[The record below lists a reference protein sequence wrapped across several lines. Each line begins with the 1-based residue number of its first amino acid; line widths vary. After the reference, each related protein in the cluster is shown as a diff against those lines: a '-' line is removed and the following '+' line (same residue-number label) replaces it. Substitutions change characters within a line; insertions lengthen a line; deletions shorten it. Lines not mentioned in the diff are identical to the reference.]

1 MENLE
6 VAANKFVKKGRAS
19 FSYTAIRTLVQ
30 GTFELNNSGV
40 RISLPAPFF
49 LASDY
54 MLGADY
60 LDTITSIINNNK
72 LQSVYYLGSN
82 TTSDGKSILLTYAN
96 QTSITPSSIVETITL
111 GVLGLNKSYA
121 TLLNGSNSCN
131 GTLEKPTLT
140 ISSPLQKEF
149 FETNHY
155 TLVKKDFSEIEI
167 DTFLPNN
174 SRTEMFTNPCT
185 IKLKSDFIIDEMHG
199 FCFQMTPNYTQGKT
213 IQSNGQSW
221 MLMANCFSNDWHK
234 VTSNNN

>member
-30 GTFELNNSGV
+30 GTVELNNSGA

-54 MLGADY
+54 MLSADY
-60 LDTITSIINNNK
+60 TETITQIIK
-72 LQSVYYLGSN
+72 GLKEVHYLGSN
-82 TTSDGKSILLTYAN
+82 TTADGKSILLTYAN
-96 QTSITPSSIVETITL
+96 HTSITRSSIVETITL

-155 TLVKKDFSEIEI
+155 TLVKKDFGEIVT

-174 SRTEMFTNPCT
+174 SRTEMFTNPST